1 MDIALDFDDDC
12 GGIGNEAGIDCHDD
26 DDDDTAAADDDD
38 DTAAADDD
46 DEYDDDDNTDIFFVF
61 FVDIS
66 YSGITTNF
74 FVILPIIYIFELLSL
89 TLSSSLLLSFTSLS
103 LLLVVEF
110 IFFLLDFIVFL
121 AVLVVVVEDETLTV
135 LSALFIFAAV
145 SICTNEDC
153 TPELTS

>member
-1 MDIALDFDDDC
+1 MALDFDDDC

-26 DDDDTAAADDDD
+26 DDDDDTAAAADD
-38 DTAAADDD
+38 DDD

>member
-1 MDIALDFDDDC
+1 MALDFDDDC

-26 DDDDTAAADDDD
+26 DDDDTAAA
-38 DTAAADDD
+38 ADDD
-46 DEYDDDDNTDIFFVF
+46 DEYDDDNTDIFFVF

-89 TLSSSLLLSFTSLS
+89 TLSSSLLLSFTLLS

-121 AVLVVVVEDETLTV
+121 AVLVVVEDETLTV

>member
-26 DDDDTAAADDDD
+26 DDDDD
-38 DTAAADDD
+38 DTAAAAADDDD

-74 FVILPIIYIFELLSL
+74 FVILPIIYILELLSL

-121 AVLVVVVEDETLTV
+121 AVLVVVEDETLTV